1 MTRNFLPIYNDKR
14 SLKGG
19 SFSFSKICYTT
30 NPMEKE
36 FITQTKKE
44 ELEAELS
51 ERKTV
56 LRDQIGE
63 RVATARALGDLS
75 ENAEYHAA
83 RSEQGKNES
92 RIMEIES
99 ILKRAV
105 IIERSGSGKVEL
117 GATVIV
123 KKIGDTDEKTFMI
136 VSDTEADIAQGKIS
150 TSSPMGS
157 VMFGKSAG
165 DEFSITTPRGEVSY
179 TIISVQ

>member
-1 MTRNFLPIYNDKR
+1 
-14 SLKGG
+14 
-19 SFSFSKICYTT
+19 
-30 NPMEKE
+30 MEKE
-36 FITQTKKE
+36 FITQDKKTQLE
-44 ELEAELS
+44 TELF

-56 LRDQIGE
+56 IRDQIGE

-99 ILKRAV
+99 ILKRAE
-105 IIERSGSGKVEL
+105 IITRSTSGKVEL
-117 GATVIV
+117 GATVVV
-123 KKIGDTDEKTFMI
+123 KKDGDTDTKTFMI
-136 VSDTEADIAQGKIS
+136 VSDTEADISQNKIS

-157 VMFGKSAG
+157 VMVGKSAG
-165 DEFSITTPRGEVSY
+165 NTFEITTPRGEVSY